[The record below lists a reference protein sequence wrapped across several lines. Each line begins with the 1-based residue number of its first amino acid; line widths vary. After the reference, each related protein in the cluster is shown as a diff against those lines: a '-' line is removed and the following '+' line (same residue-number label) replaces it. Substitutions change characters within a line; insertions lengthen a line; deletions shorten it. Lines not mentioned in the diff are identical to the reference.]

1 MKLSRPL
8 AALAALVLGSGTLWA
23 MDNPLPKLKIDEY
36 RLSNGLTV
44 FLLEDHSAPT
54 VAVNINYMV
63 GSKDEKPGRTGFAH
77 LFEHM
82 MFQASGH
89 RPGLYINAIQEIGG
103 AVNGGTNSDRTRY
116 WEVVPAGYLE
126 RALWLEADRMGYL
139 LDALDKERLDNQ
151 ISVVQ
156 NEKRQNYDNRPYGLV
171 REKIAAVLYPD
182 NHPYHWLTIGSMA
195 DLSASSVDDVKEFF
209 RAYYTPN
216 NAALCIA
223 GDFDPAA
230 AKALVEKYFG
240 SLPPGPPVSRP
251 GRWTPRLEGETEL
264 FIQDR
269 VELARTQIVW
279 ATPPIFDADEAA
291 LNVFG
296 QILGGGKTS
305 RLYKRLVHELGIA
318 QDVSASNDA
327 RQLAGE
333 FQILLVPKPGRTLAE
348 VEREARAV
356 LAEAL
361 DKGVSA
367 EELERVRTATMG
379 EFVRSMQSLGTFT
392 GLSDKINEYH
402 HYLGRPDLFR
412 WDLQRYLDLDQR
424 QVVEAARRWL
434 GPNRLVARVEP
445 LGKLAVSKV
454 AAPDRTVAPARAAER
469 PLALP
474 ARQRFA
480 LPNGLPVILVEHH
493 RAPLVAAALVVKS
506 GAAADPAGRFGL
518 ASLTAELLAEG
529 AAGKPGEAI
538 HEEFE
543 ALGAEFDAN
552 ASMDA
557 TTVYLSALKPNL
569 VRSLALYG
577 DVVLRPDFPA
587 DELRRVKDRRIVRFK
602 QLRAMPEWLAA
613 EAASSVVMG
622 KHPYG
627 HLPLGDAADVGAA
640 TQDDVRSF
648 WKSHYTP
655 KNATLIVVGD
665 VTRAEIE
672 PLLAKTFGGWA
683 GGPAPEAAPTAPR
696 PLGGRVVYL
705 VDKPGAT
712 QSTVLA
718 AAVGAAR
725 KDPAHDALD
734 LANMALGGQ
743 FASRINLNLREAKG
757 YTYGARS
764 AFDFRRVPGLFTAGA
779 PVQGKFT
786 AATVKELLA
795 DLEASVGPKPLTDQ
809 ELTLARA
816 TAVDGYARR
825 FETAGQIARELFETA
840 LYDLPDD
847 AVEAYP
853 ESLKK
858 LGAAD
863 VNAALKKALDPS
875 RLAIIVVGDAAVV
888 RPELEKLGLGEI
900 KTLELK

>member
-171 REKIAAVLYPD
+171 REKIASVLYPD

-279 ATPPIFDADEAA
+279 ATPPVFDADEAA

-367 EELERVRTATMG
+367 E
-379 EFVRSMQSLGTFT
+379 
-392 GLSDKINEYH
+392 
-402 HYLGRPDLFR
+402 
-412 WDLQRYLDLDQR
+412 
-424 QVVEAARRWL
+424 
-434 GPNRLVARVEP
+434 
-445 LGKLAVSKV
+445 
-454 AAPDRTVAPARAAER
+454 
-469 PLALP
+469 
-474 ARQRFA
+474 
-480 LPNGLPVILVEHH
+480 
-493 RAPLVAAALVVKS
+493 
-506 GAAADPAGRFGL
+506 
-518 ASLTAELLAEG
+518 
-529 AAGKPGEAI
+529 
-538 HEEFE
+538 
-543 ALGAEFDAN
+543 
-552 ASMDA
+552 
-557 TTVYLSALKPNL
+557 
-569 VRSLALYG
+569 
-577 DVVLRPDFPA
+577 
-587 DELRRVKDRRIVRFK
+587 
-602 QLRAMPEWLAA
+602 
-613 EAASSVVMG
+613 
-622 KHPYG
+622 
-627 HLPLGDAADVGAA
+627 
-640 TQDDVRSF
+640 
-648 WKSHYTP
+648 
-655 KNATLIVVGD
+655 
-665 VTRAEIE
+665 
-672 PLLAKTFGGWA
+672 
-683 GGPAPEAAPTAPR
+683 
-696 PLGGRVVYL
+696 
-705 VDKPGAT
+705 
-712 QSTVLA
+712 
-718 AAVGAAR
+718 
-725 KDPAHDALD
+725 
-734 LANMALGGQ
+734 
-743 FASRINLNLREAKG
+743 
-757 YTYGARS
+757 
-764 AFDFRRVPGLFTAGA
+764 
-779 PVQGKFT
+779 
-786 AATVKELLA
+786 
-795 DLEASVGPKPLTDQ
+795 
-809 ELTLARA
+809 
-816 TAVDGYARR
+816 
-825 FETAGQIARELFETA
+825 
-840 LYDLPDD
+840 
-847 AVEAYP
+847 
-853 ESLKK
+853 
-858 LGAAD
+858 
-863 VNAALKKALDPS
+863 
-875 RLAIIVVGDAAVV
+875 
-888 RPELEKLGLGEI
+888 
-900 KTLELK
+900 